1 MSDSASTQ
9 RDSRCGL
16 HADLIL
22 NGGRIATME
31 ESVPFVESLAA
42 RDGRIVAI
50 GSAQELSV
58 LAGPDTRVIELNG
71 STVIPGIVDS
81 HCHPDGTA
89 LELDRYHVIHP
100 EFTSIEDILAAIEN
114 HAATT
119 GPDEW
124 FTGNG
129 YNNARFGGYPTRQQL
144 DDASSGRPVILFRM
158 DGHVAIV
165 NSSALEIAGV
175 AEDVTDPAHGQF
187 DRDPQTGR
195 LTGVVREEAYFVFR
209 DIFRHS
215 ATVAD
220 YECGL
225 PVVFDDYLSY
235 GVTSVHNS
243 VVRPK
248 VFKAYQNLHARGEL
262 NMRVGIIGNGDEDGM
277 VQAMI
282 EAGLQSGMGDDWLRI
297 VGVEWIA
304 DASVGGRTAAFYEP
318 YQGEPDVGEPVPNRG
333 MQLFSREWLEP
344 RVIAA
349 HEAGLTVCVEGL
361 GDRGVDFALDM
372 IEAALEKSPRDDHR
386 SRIEHCCCV
395 PDAQMERIRNLGV
408 VPSSATGFLHD
419 LGDLYV
425 RNRGAAAMRTMFRHR
440 TYIDQ
445 GIPAPGHSDNPVCT
459 VNPFKAMWSMVT
471 RTSMMGDIAGPEE
484 AVTIDEA
491 LRAYTTLGAWAG
503 HEEHVKGKLLPGML
517 ADMAV
522 LDRDVF
528 EIPSDEIRDVQ
539 VTTTVLDGRV
549 VFER

>member
-1 MSDSASTQ
+1 MT
-9 RDSRCGL
+9 L

-22 NGGRIATME
+22 TGGKIATMDDAT
-31 ESVPFVESLAA
+31 PFVEALAA
-42 RDGRIVAI
+42 REGKIVAI
-50 GSAQELSV
+50 GNSREVSD
-58 LAGPDTRVIELNG
+58 LAGPDTRVIDLAG
-71 STVIPGIVDS
+71 ATAIPGIVDS

-89 LELDRYHVIHP
+89 LELDRYHVKHP
-100 EFTSIEDILAAIEN
+100 EFTTIDQIITAIEK

-124 FTGNG
+124 FMGNG

-144 DDASSGRPVILFRM
+144 DDAAGGRPVILFRM

-165 NSSALEIAGV
+165 NSRAFEIAGV
-175 AEDVTDPAHGQF
+175 TEDVANPEHGQF
-187 DRDPQTGR
+187 DRDPETGR
-195 LTGVVREEAYFVFR
+195 LTGVVREGAYFVFR
-209 DIFRHS
+209 NIFRGA
-215 ATVAD
+215 ATVED
-220 YECGL
+220 YERGL
-225 PVVFDDYLSY
+225 PRVFEDYLSH

-248 VFKAYQNLHARGEL
+248 VFKAYQNLHSRGAL
-262 NMRVGIIGNGDEDGM
+262 NMRVGIIGNGDVDGM

-282 EAGLQSGMGDDWLRI
+282 TSGLQSGMGDDWIRI

-318 YQGEPDVGEPVPNRG
+318 YQGEPDVGEPVPNTG

-361 GDRGVDFALDM
+361 GDRGVDFALDV
-372 IEAALEKSPRDDHR
+372 IEAALEKSPREDHR

-395 PDAQMERIRNLGV
+395 PDKQMARIKKLGV

-425 RNRGAAAMRTMFRHR
+425 RNRGEGAMKTMFRHR
-440 TYIDQ
+440 SYIDQ
-445 GIPAPGHSDNPVCT
+445 GIRAPGHSDNPVCT
-459 VNPFKAMWSMVT
+459 VNPFKTMWSMVT
-471 RTSMMGDIAGPEE
+471 RTTMMGDVAGPEE
-484 AVTIDEA
+484 AVTIEEA
-491 LRAYTTLGAWAG
+491 LHAYTTLGAWAG
-503 HEEHVKGKLLPGML
+503 REEHTKGKLLPGML
-517 ADMAV
+517 ADVAV
-522 LDRDVF
+522 LDRDIF
-528 EIPSDEIRDVQ
+528 EVPSNDIKDIQ
-539 VTTTVLDGRV
+539 VTTTILDGRV